1 MVVEAMADPVGLKM
15 GVIVSINL
23 ETQELIY
30 QRFQCKNEAIFN
42 ISEITGEDISFYGG
56 EVNRLYQSFSSYL
69 NCSTISYIFA
79 SVCASVIDNYMI
91 ASRQTDNKFWH
102 FLITDCNIIFQPR
115 FCRC

>member
-56 EVNRLYQSFSSYL
+56 EANRLL
-69 NCSTISYIFA
+69 TIIVF
-79 SVCASVIDNYMI
+79 VFKLFN
-91 ASRQTDNKFWH
+91 NKLYF
-102 FLITDCNIIFQPR
+102 
-115 FCRC
+115 

>member
-56 EVNRLYQSFSSYL
+56 ELNTASFCL
-69 NCSTISYIFA
+69 
-79 SVCASVIDNYMI
+79 
-91 ASRQTDNKFWH
+91 QTVLRK
-102 FLITDCNIIFQPR
+102 IIL
-115 FCRC
+115 